1 MFPNTFRTAW
11 EVDFNKH
18 GPCSKGGCYLD
29 RISEL
34 SQDLFGLR
42 YQEGL
47 LPFHTLCGV
56 LIARVEWF
64 AVGRTDAEAEAP
76 VLWPPDA
83 KS

>member
-1 MFPNTFRTAW
+1 M
-11 EVDFNKH
+11 
-18 GPCSKGGCYLD
+18 
-29 RISEL
+29 

-56 LIARVEWF
+56 LIARMEWF
-64 AVGRTDAEAEAP
+64 AVGRTDAEAP
-76 VLWPPDA
+76 VLWPPDV